1 MLVIL
6 APPRVEL
13 QESGGSSHNV
23 NILEMLRVNISHSHS
38 DSGVMTGH
46 ILWIPSA
53 GCTDEYTWYHR
64 GLCPSFFLI
73 WQRQLAC
80 LCPVVIYN
88 QSPIHPWMCPPAA
101 AASPSLVPPCG
112 VNVNV
117 EQASGPS
124 SHYRRSLLKD
134 VCEAPLNVCCDNV
147 SRVCV
152 CFPRASID
160 RGAPLSNS
168 MFDPSLKPHNLV
180 SPVRP
185 SSGSSRHDG
194 THAGSDPRSGASI
207 PSSSP
212 PWPRIDT
219 GHWTRPSAAATCERM
234 T

>member
-1 MLVIL
+1 MFKTSAAKQQLHQHQHRAEDLTFVRQLAIFEAMLVIL

-23 NILEMLRVNISHSHS
+23 NILEMLRLNISHSHS

-152 CFPRASID
+152 FP
-160 RGAPLSNS
+160 
-168 MFDPSLKPHNLV
+168 PSLHQP
-180 SPVRP
+180 RR
-185 SSGSSRHDG
+185 SSV
-194 THAGSDPRSGASI
+194 
-207 PSSSP
+207 
-212 PWPRIDT
+212 
-219 GHWTRPSAAATCERM
+219 
-234 T
+234 